1 MTWRILTLTTAANT
15 AKVSFAGRGSI
26 YAEGTFG
33 SGTLELHPVAKNTD
47 GTESISSG
55 SLYDIDGT
63 TVVSADVPSG
73 VYQLDLSGSTGA
85 TVTVYYNDQK
95 DQVIDS

>member
-1 MTWRILTLTTAANT
+1 MTWRIITLTTAANT
-15 AKVSFAGRGSI
+15 QKVSFAGRGSI

-33 SGTLELHPVAKNTD
+33 SGILELHPVAQNTD
-47 GTESISSG
+47 GTQTVSTS

-63 TVVSADVPSG
+63 TVVSADLPRG
-73 VYQLDLSGSTGA
+73 TYELDLSGSTGA
-85 TVTVYYNDQK
+85 SVNVYYNDQK